1 MLPSVI
7 TYFPQPS
14 TEKVEKKEK
23 KRKRGSLFL
32 SAAAEGFFKKK
43 KKETKISTAVEIYNK
58 AITGRGFSSAASQGA
73 AVSKARSGADSM
85 VKKTGEE
92 VGKSTEK
99 TSWVPDPRTGFYRP
113 GNVAEETDAAGL
125 HLINVKESISV
136 LFSLF
141 TGQNSQISYKSI
153 NSSWYFRGST
163 NSFALSVDDVQ
174 V

>member
-1 MLPSVI
+1 MARS
-7 TYFPQPS
+7 FS
-14 TEKVEKKEK
+14 NAKVVS
-23 KRKRGSLFL
+23 GL
-32 SAAAEGFFKKK
+32 
-43 KKETKISTAVEIYNK
+43 ISK
-58 AITGRGFSSAASQGA
+58 AINGRGFSSAASQGA

-141 TGQNSQISYKSI
+141 KGQNSQISYKSRI
-153 NSSWYFRGST
+153 ASPFPLMTFRPET
-163 NSFALSVDDVQ
+163 
-174 V
+174 

>member
-1 MLPSVI
+1 MLPSLI

-14 TEKVEKKEK
+14 TEKVEKKRKEREALCFFQLLQK
-23 KRKRGSLFL
+23 VSLRKRRNKQKFLQQLRYTSSFSLVSIISL
-32 SAAAEGFFKKK
+32 AGFESNHKLYLITMARSFSNAKVVSGL
-43 KKETKISTAVEIYNK
+43 ISK
-58 AITGRGFSSAASQGA
+58 AINGRGFSSAASQGA

-125 HLINVKESISV
+125 RA
-136 LFSLF
+136 SLL
-141 TGQNSQISYKSI
+141 KKH
-153 NSSWYFRGST
+153 
-163 NSFALSVDDVQ
+163 
-174 V
+174 

>member
-1 MLPSVI
+1 MARS
-7 TYFPQPS
+7 FS
-14 TEKVEKKEK
+14 NAKVVS
-23 KRKRGSLFL
+23 GL
-32 SAAAEGFFKKK
+32 
-43 KKETKISTAVEIYNK
+43 ISK
-58 AITGRGFSSAASQGA
+58 AINGRGFSSAASQGA

-141 TGQNSQISYKSI
+141 KGQNSQISYKSRI
-153 NSSWYFRGST
+153 ASPFQLMTFRSET
-163 NSFALSVDDVQ
+163 
-174 V
+174 

>member
-1 MLPSVI
+1 MARS
-7 TYFPQPS
+7 FS
-14 TEKVEKKEK
+14 NAKVVS
-23 KRKRGSLFL
+23 GL
-32 SAAAEGFFKKK
+32 
-43 KKETKISTAVEIYNK
+43 ISK

-125 HLINVKESISV
+125 RA
-136 LFSLF
+136 SLL
-141 TGQNSQISYKSI
+141 KKH
-153 NSSWYFRGST
+153 
-163 NSFALSVDDVQ
+163 
-174 V
+174 